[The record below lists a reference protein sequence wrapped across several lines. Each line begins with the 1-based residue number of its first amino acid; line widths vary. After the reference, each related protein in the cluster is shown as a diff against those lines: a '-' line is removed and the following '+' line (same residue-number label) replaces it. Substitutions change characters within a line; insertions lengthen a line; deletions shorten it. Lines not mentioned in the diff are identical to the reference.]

1 MLTFHVIPV
10 YSTLPVLIKRV
21 KDHHPER
28 KHVCA
33 TGT

>member
-1 MLTFHVIPV
+1 MLPFHVIPIN
-10 YSTLPVLIKRV
+10 STLPVLIKRA